1 MAKRLVSASKL
12 TAIGDAIRA
21 KDGSS
26 GLLTLDQM
34 AVSIGGLGGIEVVDA
49 GSGPIEVGY
58 FMDEACTVAATVG
71 LLIDM
76 GSSARVYRK
85 LIESASWSTG
95 SDAEIQEMAA
105 YAKAGSVD
113 LTQYWSVGDMRTV
126 SQSAKAATGVGESH
140 VAQNVQV
147 VLMHKNWK
155 DAKGVTH
162 PFLWGLKDGLA
173 NGTSGE
179 YGHMNSSNTNSGG
192 WNGCARRK
200 WCNNVFF
207 PALPAWLQ
215 EATGT
220 TAVKTAN
227 GSSSSTVISSDRCFL
242 PAEFEIFGTNIYA
255 NSSAESGLTHI
266 EYYKTASNRIK
277 KQGPSGSAY
286 VWLERSPYSGNSG
299 YFCLVGSSGT
309 ANFDGAS
316 GGRLLAPCGCIL

>member
-1 MAKRLVSASKL
+1 MAKRLVSMSKL

-21 KDGSS
+21 KTGNS

-34 AVSIGGLGGIEVVDA
+34 AASIGGLGGIEVVDV
-49 GSGPIEVGY
+49 GSGPVEVGY
-58 FMDEACTVAATVG
+58 FMDDECTVEATVKMLVG
-71 LLIDM
+71 M
-76 GSSARVYRK
+76 GSSIMVYRK
-85 LIESASWSTG
+85 LTEPASWSSG
-95 SDAEIQEMAA
+95 SDSEIQTTIAA
-105 YAKAGSVD
+105 AKAGGVD
-113 LTQYWSVGDMRTV
+113 LTQYWSVGDTRTV
-126 SQSAKAATGVGESH
+126 SLSAMAATGVGESH
-140 VAQNVQV
+140 VAQNVQI
-147 VLMHKNWK
+147 VLMHKNWV
-155 DAKGVTH
+155 DANGVKH

-179 YGHMNSSNTNSGG
+179 YGYMNSSNTNSGG
-192 WNGCARRK
+192 WNGCARRT

-242 PAEFEIFGTNIYA
+242 PAEFEIFGANTYA

-266 EYYKTASNRIK
+266 EYYKTASNRVK

-286 VWLERSPYSGNSG
+286 AWWERSPYSGASNI
-299 YFCLVGSSGT
+299 FCFVGSFGSADLG
-309 ANFDGAS
+309 NAS
-316 GGRLLAPCGCIL
+316 STRLLAPCGCIL

>member
-1 MAKRLVSASKL
+1 MVKRLVSASKL

-21 KDGSS
+21 KTGSS
-26 GLLTLDQM
+26 DLLTLDQM
-34 AVSIGGLGGIEVVDA
+34 AASIKELGGIEVVDV
-49 GSGPIEVGY
+49 GSGHIEVGY
-58 FMDEACTVAATVG
+58 FMDNECTVEATVK
-71 LLIDM
+71 LLIGM
-76 GSSARVYRK
+76 GNSAMVYRK
-85 LIESASWSTG
+85 LMEPTSWSSG
-95 SDAEIQEMAA
+95 SDSEIQTTIAA
-105 YAKAGSVD
+105 AKAGGVD
-113 LTQYWSVGDMRTV
+113 LTQYWSVGDTRTV
-126 SQSAKAATGVGESH
+126 SLSAMAATGVGESH

-155 DAKGVTH
+155 DANGVTH

-179 YGHMNSSNTNSGG
+179 YGYMNSSNTNSGG
-192 WNGCARRK
+192 WNGCARRT

-242 PAEFEIFGTNIYA
+242 PAEFEIFGANTYA

-266 EYYKTASNRIK
+266 EYYKTASNRVK
-277 KQGPSGSAY
+277 K
-286 VWLERSPYSGNSG
+286 
-299 YFCLVGSSGT
+299 
-309 ANFDGAS
+309 
-316 GGRLLAPCGCIL
+316 

>member
-21 KDGSS
+21 KTGSS
-26 GLLTLDQM
+26 GLMTLDQM

-85 LIESASWSTG
+85 LIEPASWSTG
-95 SDAEIQEMAA
+95 TDAEIQAMAA
-105 YAKAGSVD
+105 SAKAGSVD
-113 LTQYWSVGDMRTV
+113 LTQYWSIGDMRTV
-126 SQSAKAATGVGESH
+126 SLSAMAATGVGESH

-155 DAKGVTH
+155 DANGVTH

-179 YGHMNSSNTNSGG
+179 YGYMNSSNTNSGG
-192 WNGCARRK
+192 WNGCARRT

-242 PAEFEIFGTNIYA
+242 PAEFEVFGSNTHA

-277 KQGPSGSAY
+277 KCGPSGSASS
-286 VWLERSPYSGNSG
+286 WWERSPYSGNSHS
-299 YFCLVGSSGT
+299 FCFIDVSGS
-309 ANFDGAS
+309 DDYYGAS
-316 GGRLLAPCGCIL
+316 GACLLAPCGCIL

>member
-1 MAKRLVSASKL
+1 MIFNTILVGGGGLEVIDVGSGSVSA
-12 TAIGDAIRA
+12 
-21 KDGSS
+21 
-26 GLLTLDQM
+26 
-34 AVSIGGLGGIEVVDA
+34 
-49 GSGPIEVGY
+49 GY
-58 FMDEACTVAATVG
+58 FMDEACTEAATLEKVIAKADDAV
-71 LLIDM
+71 L
-76 GSSARVYRK
+76 YRK
-85 LIESASWSTG
+85 LMNAASWSSG
-95 SDAEIQEMAA
+95 SDAEVQAMIAA
-105 YAKAGSVD
+105 AKAGGVD
-113 LTQYWSVGDMRTV
+113 LTQYWSVGDTRTV
-126 SQSAKAATGVGESH
+126 SLSAMAATGVGESH

-155 DAKGVTH
+155 DANGVTH

-179 YGHMNSSNTNSGG
+179 YGYMNSSNANSGG
-192 WNGCARRK
+192 WNGCARRT

-242 PAEFEIFGTNIYA
+242 PAEFEIFGANTYA

-277 KQGPSGSAY
+277 KQGPSGSAGY
-286 VWLERSPYSGNSG
+286 WWERSPRSGDSDF
-299 YFCLVGSSGT
+299 FCFVDSSGS
-309 ANFDGAS
+309 ANIGYAS
-316 GGRLLAPCGCIL
+316 YALLLAPCGCIL

>member
-21 KDGSS
+21 KAGSS
-26 GLLTLDQM
+26 GLMTLDQM

-95 SDAEIQEMAA
+95 ADAEIQAMAA
-105 YAKAGSVD
+105 SAKAGSVD
-113 LTQYWSVGDMRTV
+113 LTQHWSVGDTRTV
-126 SQSAKAATGVGESH
+126 SLSAMAPTGVGESH

-155 DAKGVTH
+155 DVNGVTH

-179 YGHMNSSNTNSGG
+179 RGHMNSSNTNSGG
-192 WNGCARRK
+192 WDSCARRA
-200 WCNNVFF
+200 WCNGVFF
-207 PALPAWLQ
+207 NALPAYLQ

-227 GSSSSTVISSDRCFL
+227 SFGGTYVISNDKCFL
-242 PAEFEIFGTNIYA
+242 PAEFEIFGGNTYA
-255 NSSAESGLTHI
+255 DSGAESGLTQI
-266 EYYKTASNRIK
+266 EYYKTSSNRIK
-277 KQGPSGSAY
+277 KQGPSGSANS
-286 VWLERSPYSGNSG
+286 WWERSPRSG
-299 YFCLVGSSGT
+299 YSDYFCGVGSSGSVN
-309 ANFDGAS
+309 AYRAS
-316 GGRLLAPCGCIL
+316 SSLLLAPCGCIL